1 LLSFFANA
9 LYWTSTSLFYGC
21 ARTLQK
27 RFGAVA
33 KFAFTITA
41 LNKRFAQNPAGV
53 VWDTTRGLGCY
64 RNRDGSLSLF
74 AQYRCGTKAKKRVLG
89 RVTEISLAEARTQ
102 ATELLLNG
110 RNGKD
115 IVAEAKAK
123 AAKALT
129 LGDSYVAYMESL
141 RRKGCSQN
149 TIHLNTVNYTK
160 HLSHWEGRELTSLT
174 RADCRGLHTELL
186 RRGPTLAN
194 QVLRLLRT
202 IISYAMKRL
211 DIPPMQNPVLG
222 VEWHREVGARKSIP
236 TSELAAFWEATG
248 RIENQIRRAYWR
260 GLLLTGLR
268 RQELATLRWEHVLED
283 RVKIVRPK
291 GGEKRAFEVALTSQ
305 LKAVLEEA
313 RQAGAMMFPSSPF
326 VFPAASSTGYVLN
339 PFDPALPGVS
349 PHQLRRTFVTCCI
362 ECGLD
367 PFITKALV
375 NHAQN
380 LSDMTSRY
388 LQISEDRL
396 REAAARVTAF
406 IETHAQVMIL
416 ASTKSHQFVVDQ
428 SGAD

>member
-1 LLSFFANA
+1 M
-9 LYWTSTSLFYGC
+9 
-21 ARTLQK
+21 
-27 RFGAVA
+27 A
-33 KFAFTITA
+33 KFAFTIAA
-41 LNKRFAQNPAGV
+41 LNKHFAQDPGGI

-64 RNRDGSLSLF
+64 RNQDGSLSLF

-89 RVTEISLAEARTQ
+89 RVNEISLADARSQ

-115 IVAEAKAK
+115 LVAEAKAT

-129 LGDSYVAYMESL
+129 LGDAYIAYMESL
-141 RRKGCSQN
+141 RRKGASPN

-160 HLSHWEGRELTSLT
+160 HLSHWQGRELTSLT
-174 RADCRGLHTELL
+174 RADCRGLHAELL

-211 DIPPMQNPVLG
+211 DVPPMQNPVLG
-222 VEWHREVGARKSIP
+222 VEWHREKGERKSIP
-236 TSELAAFWEATG
+236 TGELPAFWAATS
-248 RIENQIRRAYWR
+248 RIENPIRRAYWR

-291 GGEKRAFEVALTSQ
+291 GGEKRAFEITRTPQ
-305 LKAVLEEA
+305 LDVVLDEA
-313 RQAGAMMFPSSPF
+313 KQAGAMLHPRSPF
-326 VFPAASSTGYVLN
+326 VFPAASSTGYILN
-339 PFDPALPGVS
+339 PFDQALPGVS

-388 LQISEDRL
+388 LQISDGRL
-396 REAAARVTAF
+396 REAAERVAAF
-406 IETHAQVMIL
+406 IE
-416 ASTKSHQFVVDQ
+416 
-428 SGAD
+428 GAVGGTSFE